1 MLIYHTVSAIMI
13 NTVSRAMVYNGDTA
27 ANVVLPK
34 TQNFK
39 KKNCKNYLA
48 SSSMACVYRMVHKG
62 REIEFRFGVGS

>member
-27 ANVVLPK
+27 ANVVLPN

-39 KKNCKNYLA
+39 KKTAKIILHPVPWP
-48 SSSMACVYRMVHKG
+48 VY
-62 REIEFRFGVGS
+62 IEWYIRVVRSNSVLV